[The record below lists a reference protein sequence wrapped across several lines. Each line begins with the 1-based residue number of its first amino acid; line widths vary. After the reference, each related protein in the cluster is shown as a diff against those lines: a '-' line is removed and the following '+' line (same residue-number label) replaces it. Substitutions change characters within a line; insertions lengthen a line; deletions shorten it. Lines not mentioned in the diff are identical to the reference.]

1 MQPARA
7 GVHVKKFLVV
17 TAASLLVFAAA
28 CSKEPV
34 PTDATSA
41 PVSTSPAASQPP
53 SSPSPAT
60 TPPTTTSPPTSPA
73 PDSSTSVVVDQSTPE
88 AAMTSWLRAM
98 FAGDTTAVCSLMAS
112 QGKAIADVP
121 QAVETCS
128 SMIGTMLDQLEP
140 LAGAFTGLTIEG
152 ATVTDDTA
160 TFENATTQ
168 PAMAAQIIRSFKAVR
183 IDGDWYVTEG

>member
-17 TAASLLVFAAA
+17 AAASLLVVLAA
-28 CSKEPV
+28 CSKEPA
-34 PTDATSA
+34 PTDATSS
-41 PVSTSPAASQPP
+41 PVSTSAAA
-53 SSPSPAT
+53 SPSPS
-60 TPPTTTSPPTSPA
+60 TTTSPPTSPA
-73 PDSSTSVVVDQSTPE
+73 APSTSAPVVVDQSTPE
-88 AAMTSWLRAM
+88 AAMTSWLMAM

-152 ATVTDDTA
+152 ATVTGDTA

-168 PAMAAQIIRSFKAVR
+168 PAMAAQIIQSFKAVR

>member
-7 GVHVKKFLVV
+7 GFHVKKFLVV
-17 TAASLLVFAAA
+17 AAASLLVVLAA
-28 CSKEPV
+28 CSKEPA
-34 PTDATSA
+34 PTDATSS
-41 PVSTSPAASQPP
+41 PVSTSAAA
-53 SSPSPAT
+53 SPSPS
-60 TPPTTTSPPTSPA
+60 TTTSTPTSPA
-73 PDSSTSVVVDQSTPE
+73 ALSSGAPVVVDQSTPE
-88 AAMTSWLRAM
+88 AAMTSWLMAM

-128 SMIGTMLDQLEP
+128 SMIGTMLDQLDQLDQLEP

-152 ATVTDDTA
+152 ATVTGDTA

-168 PAMAAQIIRSFKAVR
+168 PAMAAQIIQSFKAVR